1 MLCGYCLELIWKLD
15 FGNYLGMLLK
25 DKIQLSYVALMRQK
39 LRAVLTII
47 ALGIGIASVV
57 IIMSAGAGLESMI
70 VGELDIYNPNALN
83 IEIRIPGKG
92 ETGSATGMASG
103 VTVTTLKNSD
113 TQEIEKHPNI
123 DSTYDYVT
131 GQEVIKYQGENKT
144 VILFGYGANASKVE
158 KMEFL
163 EGRFY
168 DNAEEDSLSQVLV
181 LGYSVKEDL
190 FGEDTAIGK
199 SVYMRGKS
207 YKVVG
212 VMAER
217 GASFGFDYD
226 TIVYIPTRT
235 LQKRLLG
242 TDYVMGIMGRVIDM
256 SRMDQ
261 TKEDVEYLLRE
272 RHDITDPDKDDF
284 KVTTM
289 DEIRDMM
296 ETIVGGITLLL
307 VALVCISLLVGGVG
321 ITNIMYVTVAERTF
335 EIGLRKAVGAKS
347 KDIMW
352 QFLFEAMILT
362 SAGGVVGTILGLLIS
377 YAVYIGAVAYGLN
390 WSFSISIFSIVLAI
404 GFSTL
409 VGLFFGIYPARKAS
423 QLDPI
428 TALRKE

>member
-1 MLCGYCLELIWKLD
+1 
-15 FGNYLGMLLK
+15 MLLK
-25 DKIQLSYVALMRQK
+25 DKIELSYIALMRQK

-83 IEIRIPGKG
+83 IEVRIPGKG
-92 ETGSATGMASG
+92 ETGSATGMVSG
-103 VTVTTLKNSD
+103 ITITTLKNSD
-113 TQEIEKHPNI
+113 TREIEKHSNI

-168 DNAEEDSLSQVLV
+168 DNSEEDSLSQVLV
-181 LGYSVKEDL
+181 LGYSVKEEL

-217 GASFGFDYD
+217 GASMGFDYD
-226 TIVYIPTRT
+226 SIVYIPTRT

-256 SRMDQ
+256 SKIDQ
-261 TKEDVEYLLRE
+261 TKEDIEYLLRD

-284 KVTTM
+284 QVTTM

-321 ITNIMYVTVAERTF
+321 ITNIMYVTVSERTF

-362 SAGGVVGTILGLLIS
+362 SSGGIVGTILGLLIS
-377 YAVYIGAVAYGLN
+377 YGIYLGATAYGLN
-390 WSFSISIFSIVLAI
+390 WSFSVSIFSIILAI
-404 GFSTL
+404 GFSTF

-423 QLDPI
+423 NLDPI

>member
-1 MLCGYCLELIWKLD
+1 ML
-15 FGNYLGMLLK
+15 FK
-25 DKIQLSYVALMRQK
+25 DKIQLSYLALMRQK
-39 LRAVLTII
+39 LRSVLTIV

-57 IIMSAGAGLESMI
+57 IILSAGSGLESMI

-83 IEIRIPGKG
+83 IEVRIPGKG
-92 ETGSATGMASG
+92 ETGSATGMVSG
-103 VTVTTLKNSD
+103 ITITTLKNSD
-113 TQEIEKHPNI
+113 TKEIEKHSNI

-131 GQEVIKYQGENKT
+131 GQEVIKYGGENKT
-144 VILFGYGANASKVE
+144 VILFGYGANAVKVE

-168 DNAEEDSLSQVLV
+168 DNSEEDSLSQVLV
-181 LGYSVKEDL
+181 LGYAVKEDL
-190 FGEDTAIGK
+190 FGEDTAVGK
-199 SVYMRGKS
+199 NVYMRGKS

-226 TIVYIPTRT
+226 SIVYIPTRT

-242 TDYVMGIMGRVIDM
+242 TDYVMGIMGRVIDI
-256 SRMDQ
+256 SRIDQ
-261 TKEDVEYLLRE
+261 TKEDVEYLLRD

-284 KVTTM
+284 QVTTM
-289 DEIRDMM
+289 DEIRGML

-362 SAGGVVGTILGLLIS
+362 FTGGVVGTILGILIS
-377 YAVYIGAVAYGLN
+377 YGVYLGAVAYGLN
-390 WSFSISIFSIVLAI
+390 WSFSVSLFSIILAI
-404 GFSTL
+404 GFSTF

-423 QLDPI
+423 NLDPI

>member
-1 MLCGYCLELIWKLD
+1 
-15 FGNYLGMLLK
+15 MLLK
-25 DKIQLSYVALMRQK
+25 DKIQLSYQALMRQK

-57 IIMSAGAGLESMI
+57 IILSAGAGLESMI

-83 IEIRIPGKG
+83 IEVRIPGKG
-92 ETGSATGMASG
+92 ETGSATGMVSG
-103 VTVTTLKNSD
+103 ITITTLKNTD
-113 TQEIEKHPNI
+113 TREIEKHPNI

-144 VILFGYGANASKVE
+144 VILFGYGANAAKVE

-168 DNAEEDSLSQVLV
+168 DNSEEDSLSQVLV
-181 LGYSVKEDL
+181 LGYAIKEDL

-199 SVYMRGKS
+199 NVYMRGKS

-226 TIVYIPTRT
+226 SIVYIPTRT

-242 TDYVMGIMGRVIDM
+242 TDYVVGIMGRVIDI
-256 SRMDQ
+256 SRIDQ
-261 TKEDVEYLLRE
+261 TKEDVEYLLRD

-284 KVTTM
+284 QVTTM
-289 DEIRDMM
+289 DEIRDML

-362 SAGGVVGTILGLLIS
+362 FTGGVVGTILGVLIS
-377 YAVYIGAVAYGLN
+377 YGVYLGAVAYGLN
-390 WSFSISIFSIVLAI
+390 WTFSISFFSIILAI

-423 QLDPI
+423 NLDPI